1 MPPAIALGN
10 GLRQRLPLSAAG
22 AATNITNA
30 AALSQIPRLNS
41 AVFLNEMAF
50 TKDALSA
57 SLKNLLP
64 LRIGA

>member
-1 MPPAIALGN
+1 
-10 GLRQRLPLSAAG
+10 
-22 AATNITNA
+22 
-30 AALSQIPRLNS
+30 LNS